1 MDIIDIV
8 EIMDRK
14 GDVMGI
20 TKGIYNQQYKYD
32 IPTNHPWLDGWN
44 ETNKHNW
51 GHQSS
56 ICSWKHPKIID
67 CWTWKPTKQ
76 CLVGAFKII
85 LPDGFGTCCNSLF
98 FSPQNPWASHPIPWP
113 QGALSF
119 APLLPQAL
127 EMIVMRMAAEK
138 DLRPTLLGPWVIEG
152 VHRYR
157 SLL

>member
-98 FSPQNPWASHPIPWP
+98 FAPKSMSFPSHSLAPRGPILCATSSP
-113 QGALSF
+113 
-119 APLLPQAL
+119 
-127 EMIVMRMAAEK
+127 
-138 DLRPTLLGPWVIEG
+138 GPWDDRHAHG
-152 VHRYR
+152 CRKR
-157 SLL
+157 SAAHPARALGDWRSPPL